1 MDLSVNGRNNYK
13 NSNNLNLDLE
23 NNEVSLILKQIQNAG
38 QLDVL
43 DRLKQL
49 QSLMPLFSLL
59 PQETTQFQT
68 ENFTVREEIPDEPL
82 NLSKPK
88 KESSIISKQLGSK
101 WKELTDEEKR
111 PFYEQQ
117 HRLSQSLLEQHP
129 DYRYKPRRKRV
140 AMVNGQ
146 RVKIGDWKK
155 IMKYQQQPYDQVF
168 SRITPLKVTERAS
181 VARTLQVSGL
191 EITGLG
197 YRRNHCDVYYIY
209 VPKNRELGVGFSL
222 WGKAR
227 NAVIRWETVN
237 ERLCWIQL
245 NDRSL

>member
-1 MDLSVNGRNNYK
+1 MELVWFWSARELRLRCVSAMDLSVNDRNNYK

-88 KESSIISKQLGSK
+88 KESTIVGQLSSFDAKPPKKAHIKRPMNAFMIWSQTERKRLLKLNPDLHNSQISKQLGSK

-155 IMKYQQQPYDQVF
+155 IMKYQQQP
-168 SRITPLKVTERAS
+168 
-181 VARTLQVSGL
+181 
-191 EITGLG
+191 
-197 YRRNHCDVYYIY
+197 
-209 VPKNRELGVGFSL
+209 
-222 WGKAR
+222 
-227 NAVIRWETVN
+227 
-237 ERLCWIQL
+237 
-245 NDRSL
+245 